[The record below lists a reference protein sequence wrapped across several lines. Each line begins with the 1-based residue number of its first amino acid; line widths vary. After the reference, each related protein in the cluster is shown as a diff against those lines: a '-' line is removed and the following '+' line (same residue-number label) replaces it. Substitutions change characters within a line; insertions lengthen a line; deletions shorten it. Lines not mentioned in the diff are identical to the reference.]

1 MLRRIVWA
9 GLALLC
15 FASAAY
21 AERPDTYDKLIAAHA
36 AANGVP
42 ESLVHRVIVRESRY
56 NAHLVGRCGCMG
68 LMQIKLG
75 TARSLGYEGTAQ
87 GLLDPETNLTYGV
100 KYLAGAYRTA
110 GGNADRA
117 VAYYARG
124 YYYAAKQQHLAM
136 QLTSDMRPASHAVE
150 GILGLPE
157 EAHTENEKK
166 PVRATRTAAMSHV
179 R

>member
-15 FASAAY
+15 LASAAS
-21 AERPDTYDKLIAAHA
+21 AERPDTYDKLIAARA

-56 NAHLVGRCGCMG
+56 NPHLVGRCGCLG

-75 TARSLGYEGTAQ
+75 TARSLGYDGTAQ

-124 YYYAAKQQHLAM
+124 YYYAAKQQHIALEFA
-136 QLTSDMRPASHAVE
+136 SDVRPTTHAAD
-150 GILGLPE
+150 GILSLPE
-157 EAHTENEKK
+157 ESRTEHEKK